1 MKENHNISD
10 SELEIMKIIWDNP
23 KITAN
28 KIAEELDSSFHWAH
42 TTTKT
47 LINRL
52 LKKGEIGFEKLG
64 KEYNYY
70 PLIDKNNYINIE
82 SKSFLKKIFNG
93 SINSMLLNYVKNEKL
108 SEKEID
114 ELKNILNKTTKKENS
129 HDSKI

>member
-10 SELEIMKIIWDNP
+10 SELEIMKIIWDSP

-28 KIAEELDSSFHWAH
+28 IISEQLDSSFHWAH

-64 KEYNYY
+64 KEYYYY
-70 PLIDKNNYINIE
+70 PLIEKDNYINKE
-82 SKSFLKKIFNG
+82 SQSFLKKIFNG
-93 SINSMLLNYVKNEKL
+93 SINSMLLNYVKNEEL
-108 SEKEID
+108 TEKEMD
-114 ELKNILNKTTKKENS
+114 ELRNILTKTTKKE
-129 HDSKI
+129 